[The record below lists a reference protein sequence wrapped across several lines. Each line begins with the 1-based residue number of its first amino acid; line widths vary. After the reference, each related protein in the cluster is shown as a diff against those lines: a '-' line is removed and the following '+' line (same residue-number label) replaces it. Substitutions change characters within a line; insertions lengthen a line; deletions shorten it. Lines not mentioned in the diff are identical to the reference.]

1 MELEGAMSCASS
13 ACDRLR
19 HDDTVCG
26 RRLKSERCGVENF
39 DGDATSRRLRGRST
53 TGGNPWF
60 IRTVIF
66 ALAAVVLAS
75 QGTCL
80 QLSIDP
86 NSGSVRILRDR
97 RASIPSSDSVREFRD
112 CGGNLT
118 ALSRPAR
125 LYNPG
130 YPKAYE
136 SNQLCR
142 WVITADGD
150 ITLHFVN
157 VEIED
162 SPGCEYD
169 NIVVLI
175 GPKQVPMGKMCG
187 TITNRTIAT
196 NSTAVTVVFKSD
208 ESYEEKGFFLEFSAD
223 TGVAEISENACG
235 DTLTAEEGNVTSP
248 GYPFEYPDNSSC
260 WSLINVEPGRVI
272 VMRFK
277 VIALEFDETCAFDY
291 VEIFD
296 GPTEDSPSFGRF
308 CGDSQKRILRST
320 SSSVLVH
327 FKSDDLLSNRGF
339 LLQYESNSGGI
350 KVSHD
355 GGCAVASD
363 AENGTVATP
372 NYPNRYPAS
381 AHCLLDLEAPRE
393 AKVAL
398 RFVDF
403 SLEPDANCTFDFVEI
418 WDGYQD
424 GWRSLGRLCG
434 DKGEMK
440 ELVTS
445 ENRMRVKFYS
455 DNFSEFRG
463 FFANFYLVS
472 ATGKPEVE
480 DAKTVILRKNSL
492 VPARELIEEIS
503 PDETVAG
510 DDQRILKCI
519 PKVPGSKVKWVKN
532 ETVLNGTMPLPH
544 LYLVSPSTLWI
555 RRMHSDLAG
564 SYTCLV
570 STEDREAMASTLV
583 VMAGTKPRSKCNVF
597 FRKSPKDQEIP
608 HGETAIMH
616 CTAQAPQRP
625 SSDVKISWLRNG
637 LPFPTSNRYRD
648 LGNGLV
654 YISDAMPKDSAVYTC
669 VATDRRSNCTVQES
683 ALLRVLPRVNIEEIC
698 GIPFVGRPNMT
709 KPHVEHGKIVGGM
722 DSIKGAYPWQV
733 MFWTDLRKAF
743 CGGSLVN
750 DQWVL
755 TASHCFKRDEI
766 RIDEVEV
773 RLGKYDQTV
782 VEPQQMVTKIADVHF
797 HPNFN
802 VNTFDNDIALVQLAD
817 RVTFTDFILPVC
829 LGDSATIERDFFSS
843 GDVQL
848 GTVTGWGQL
857 TESVNTLPRF
867 LQEIRLPIIDHKTCQ
882 ASTQYPV
889 TRNMFCAGYKQ
900 EIVGDACKG
909 DSGGPFVVQRKN
921 RWYLIGIVSWGV
933 GCGRKDHYGY
943 YAKVSNYHSWIKEKI
958 LY

>member
-1 MELEGAMSCASS
+1 MELEGAMYCAGSV
-13 ACDRLR
+13 CDRLR
-19 HDDTVCG
+19 DDAAICG
-26 RRLKSERCGVENF
+26 RRLKSESRGVENF
-39 DGDATSRRLRGRST
+39 DRDATSRRLR
-53 TGGNPWF
+53 
-60 IRTVIF
+60 V
-66 ALAAVVLAS
+66 VVLAS

-97 RASIPSSDSVREFRD
+97 RASIPSTDSVREFRE

-196 NSTAVTVVFKSD
+196 NSTAVTVVFKSGRIVRG
-208 ESYEEKGFFLEFSAD
+208 ERLLPGVFSGHRGSRDLGERVWGHLDCGGGQRDQPWLPVRVSGQQQLLVAD
-223 TGVAEISENACG
+223 QRRARPGHRHEIQGHRARIRRDVRLRLRRDLRRPHRRLSFVSAASAGTPRSGSFARRAAACW
-235 DTLTAEEGNVTSP
+235 
-248 GYPFEYPDNSSC
+248 C
-260 WSLINVEPGRVI
+260 
-272 VMRFK
+272 
-277 VIALEFDETCAFDY
+277 
-291 VEIFD
+291 
-296 GPTEDSPSFGRF
+296 
-308 CGDSQKRILRST
+308 T
-320 SSSVLVH
+320 SSLTTCSAIGASC
-327 FKSDDLLSNRGF
+327 F
-339 LLQYESNSGGI
+339 QYESNSGGI

-403 SLEPDANCTFDFVEI
+403 SLEPDENCTFDFVEI
-418 WDGYQD
+418 WDGHQD

-472 ATGKPEVE
+472 AVGKPEVE
-480 DAKTVILRKNSL
+480 DAKTVIMRKNSL

-555 RRMHSDLAG
+555 RRMHADLAG

-570 STEDREAMASTLV
+570 STEEREAMASTLV

-608 HGETAIMH
+608 PRRDGHHALHGA
-616 CTAQAPQRP
+616 
-625 SSDVKISWLRNG
+625 
-637 LPFPTSNRYRD
+637 
-648 LGNGLV
+648 
-654 YISDAMPKDSAVYTC
+654 
-669 VATDRRSNCTVQES
+669 
-683 ALLRVLPRVNIEEIC
+683 
-698 GIPFVGRPNMT
+698 
-709 KPHVEHGKIVGGM
+709 
-722 DSIKGAYPWQV
+722 GAAE
-733 MFWTDLRKAF
+733 AF
-743 CGGSLVN
+743 
-750 DQWVL
+750 
-755 TASHCFKRDEI
+755 F
-766 RIDEVEV
+766 
-773 RLGKYDQTV
+773 
-782 VEPQQMVTKIADVHF
+782 
-797 HPNFN
+797 
-802 VNTFDNDIALVQLAD
+802 
-817 RVTFTDFILPVC
+817 
-829 LGDSATIERDFFSS
+829 
-843 GDVQL
+843 
-848 GTVTGWGQL
+848 
-857 TESVNTLPRF
+857 
-867 LQEIRLPIIDHKTCQ
+867 
-882 ASTQYPV
+882 
-889 TRNMFCAGYKQ
+889 
-900 EIVGDACKG
+900 
-909 DSGGPFVVQRKN
+909 
-921 RWYLIGIVSWGV
+921 
-933 GCGRKDHYGY
+933 
-943 YAKVSNYHSWIKEKI
+943 
-958 LY
+958 

>member
-1 MELEGAMSCASS
+1 MELEGCAGSVWV
-13 ACDRLR
+13 RLR
-19 HDDTVCG
+19 DDDTVGG
-26 RRLKSERCGVENF
+26 RRLKSESGGVGSF
-39 DGDATSRRLRGRST
+39 DRDVTSRRLCGRT
-53 TGGNPWF
+53 IGGNPWF
-60 IRTVIF
+60 GRTVVF

-97 RASIPSSDSVREFRD
+97 RASTPSTESVREFRE

-125 LYNPG
+125 LFSPG

-136 SNQLCR
+136 SNKLCR
-142 WVITADGD
+142 WVITAEGD

-162 SPGCEYD
+162 SPRCEYD

-175 GPKQVPMGKMCG
+175 GPKQVPMDKMCG

-196 NSTAVTVVFKSD
+196 NSTAVTVAFKSD
-208 ESYEEKGFFLEFSAD
+208 ESYEEKGFYLEFSAD

-235 DTLTAEEGNVTSP
+235 DTITADEGNVTSP

-403 SLEPDANCTFDFVEI
+403 SLEPDENCTFDFVEI

-424 GWRSLGRLCG
+424 GWKSLGRLCG
-434 DKGEMK
+434 DRGEKK

-445 ENRMRVKFYS
+445 QNRMRLKFYS

-472 ATGKPEVE
+472 TTGKPEVE
-480 DAKTVILRKNSL
+480 EAKTVIMRKNSL

-570 STEDREAMASTLV
+570 STGDREAMASTLV

-625 SSDVKISWLRNG
+625 SSDVTISWLRNG
-637 LPFPTSNRYRD
+637 LPFPTGNRYRD

-683 ALLRVLPRVNIEEIC
+683 AVLRVLPRVNIEEIC

-802 VNTFDNDIALVQLAD
+802 VHTFDNDIALVQLTD

-829 LGDSATIERDFFSS
+829 LGDSASIERDFFSS

-909 DSGGPFVVQRKN
+909 DSGGPFVVQRRN